1 MGLYFEKEDKEIL
14 NEAVTPL
21 QVVEYLGL
29 PGQKIGPNI
38 SILCP
43 ASDHNDHSYGN
54 CVVYDQGRKCRCFA
68 CQRSFTPLSI
78 LIEAGHYSFYEAMC
92 ILASMAHMTS
102 LEYALYMNKQITVFT
117 NQLSTRMAVAA
128 NHKDVQSSNESY
140 MTQQSIE
147 TLQDTLDEVTVTK
160 PSKEKDD
167 SREAV
172 MTAME
177 TAIEHL
183 KSYKSDLD
191 EGKDIS
197 GYADEFQND
206 FNELTGLANLYNQ

>member
-21 QVVEYLGL
+21 QVVEYT
-29 PGQKIGPNI
+29 NI
-38 SILCP
+38 
-43 ASDHNDHSYGN
+43 
-54 CVVYDQGRKCRCFA
+54 RKCERRILMRKKAFLA
-68 CQRSFTPLSI
+68 LMLTLTIISSSGCQTEIKPADPKDGKYATQTS
-78 LIEAGHYSFYEAMC
+78 
-92 ILASMAHMTS
+92 MTS

>member
-1 MGLYFEKEDKEIL
+1 MKYE
-14 NEAVTPL
+14 NV
-21 QVVEYLGL
+21 
-29 PGQKIGPNI
+29 IGDICENSNRFKLFSHTNI
-38 SILCP
+38 
-43 ASDHNDHSYGN
+43 
-54 CVVYDQGRKCRCFA
+54 RKCERRILMRKKAFLA
-68 CQRSFTPLSI
+68 LMLTLTIISSSGCQTEIKPADPKDGKYATQTS
-78 LIEAGHYSFYEAMC
+78 
-92 ILASMAHMTS
+92 MTS

-147 TLQDTLDEVTVTK
+147 TLQETLDEVTVTK

>member
-1 MGLYFEKEDKEIL
+1 MK
-14 NEAVTPL
+14 
-21 QVVEYLGL
+21 
-29 PGQKIGPNI
+29 
-38 SILCP
+38 
-43 ASDHNDHSYGN
+43 YGN
-54 CVVYDQGRKCRCFA
+54 VIRDICENSNRFKLFSHTNIRKCERRILMRKKAFLA
-68 CQRSFTPLSI
+68 LMLTLTIISSSGCQTEIKPADPKDGKYATQTS
-78 LIEAGHYSFYEAMC
+78 
-92 ILASMAHMTS
+92 MTS

-172 MTAME
+172 MIAME

>member
-1 MGLYFEKEDKEIL
+1 MRKKAFLALMLTLTIISSSGCQTEI
-14 NEAVTPL
+14 
-21 QVVEYLGL
+21 
-29 PGQKIGPNI
+29 K
-38 SILCP
+38 P
-43 ASDHNDHSYGN
+43 ADPKDGKYATQTS
-54 CVVYDQGRKCRCFA
+54 
-68 CQRSFTPLSI
+68 
-78 LIEAGHYSFYEAMC
+78 
-92 ILASMAHMTS
+92 MTS

-191 EGKDIS
+191 ESKDIS

>member
-1 MGLYFEKEDKEIL
+1 MK
-14 NEAVTPL
+14 
-21 QVVEYLGL
+21 
-29 PGQKIGPNI
+29 
-38 SILCP
+38 
-43 ASDHNDHSYGN
+43 YGN
-54 CVVYDQGRKCRCFA
+54 VIGDICENSNRFKLFSHTNIRKCERRILMRKKAFLA
-68 CQRSFTPLSI
+68 LMLTLTIISSSGCQTEIKPADPKDGKYATQTS
-78 LIEAGHYSFYEAMC
+78 
-92 ILASMAHMTS
+92 MTS

-147 TLQDTLDEVTVTK
+147 TLQDTLDEMTVTK

>member
-1 MGLYFEKEDKEIL
+1 MKYE
-14 NEAVTPL
+14 NV
-21 QVVEYLGL
+21 
-29 PGQKIGPNI
+29 IGDICENSNRFKLFSHTNI
-38 SILCP
+38 
-43 ASDHNDHSYGN
+43 
-54 CVVYDQGRKCRCFA
+54 RKCERRILMRKKAFLA
-68 CQRSFTPLSI
+68 LMLTLTIISSSGCQTEIKPADPKDGKYATQTS
-78 LIEAGHYSFYEAMC
+78 
-92 ILASMAHMTS
+92 MTS
-102 LEYALYMNKQITVFT
+102 LEYALYMNKQITVFS

>member
-1 MGLYFEKEDKEIL
+1 MRKKAFLALMLTLTIISSSGCQTEI
-14 NEAVTPL
+14 
-21 QVVEYLGL
+21 
-29 PGQKIGPNI
+29 K
-38 SILCP
+38 P
-43 ASDHNDHSYGN
+43 ADPKDGKYAT
-54 CVVYDQGRKCRCFA
+54 Q
-68 CQRSFTPLSI
+68 T
-78 LIEAGHYSFYEAMC
+78 
-92 ILASMAHMTS
+92 SMTC
-102 LEYALYMNKQITVFT
+102 
-117 NQLSTRMAVAA
+117 TRMAVAA

>member
-1 MGLYFEKEDKEIL
+1 MRKKAFLALMLTLTIISSSGCQTEI
-14 NEAVTPL
+14 
-21 QVVEYLGL
+21 
-29 PGQKIGPNI
+29 K
-38 SILCP
+38 P
-43 ASDHNDHSYGN
+43 ADPKDGKYATQTS
-54 CVVYDQGRKCRCFA
+54 
-68 CQRSFTPLSI
+68 
-78 LIEAGHYSFYEAMC
+78 
-92 ILASMAHMTS
+92 MTS

-117 NQLSTRMAVAA
+117 NQLSTRMTVAA

-183 KSYKSDLD
+183 KSYKSYLD

>member
-1 MGLYFEKEDKEIL
+1 MRKKAFLALMLTLTIISSSGCQTEI
-14 NEAVTPL
+14 
-21 QVVEYLGL
+21 
-29 PGQKIGPNI
+29 K
-38 SILCP
+38 P
-43 ASDHNDHSYGN
+43 ADPKDGKYATQTS
-54 CVVYDQGRKCRCFA
+54 
-68 CQRSFTPLSI
+68 
-78 LIEAGHYSFYEAMC
+78 
-92 ILASMAHMTS
+92 MTS

-191 EGKDIS
+191 EGKDRS

>member
-1 MGLYFEKEDKEIL
+1 MRKKAFLALMLTLTIISSSGCQTEIKP
-14 NEAVTPL
+14 ADPKDGKYATQTP
-21 QVVEYLGL
+21 
-29 PGQKIGPNI
+29 
-38 SILCP
+38 
-43 ASDHNDHSYGN
+43 
-54 CVVYDQGRKCRCFA
+54 
-68 CQRSFTPLSI
+68 
-78 LIEAGHYSFYEAMC
+78 
-92 ILASMAHMTS
+92 MTS

>member
-1 MGLYFEKEDKEIL
+1 MK
-14 NEAVTPL
+14 
-21 QVVEYLGL
+21 
-29 PGQKIGPNI
+29 
-38 SILCP
+38 
-43 ASDHNDHSYGN
+43 YGN
-54 CVVYDQGRKCRCFA
+54 VIGDICENSNRFKLFSHTNIRKYERRILMRKKAFLA
-68 CQRSFTPLSI
+68 LMLTLTIISSSGCQTEIKPADPKDGKYATQTS
-78 LIEAGHYSFYEAMC
+78 
-92 ILASMAHMTS
+92 MTS

>member
-1 MGLYFEKEDKEIL
+1 MK
-14 NEAVTPL
+14 
-21 QVVEYLGL
+21 
-29 PGQKIGPNI
+29 
-38 SILCP
+38 
-43 ASDHNDHSYGN
+43 YGN
-54 CVVYDQGRKCRCFA
+54 VIGDICENSNRFKLFSHTNIRKCERRILMTKKAFLA
-68 CQRSFTPLSI
+68 LMLTLTIISSSGCQTEIKPADPKDGKYATQTS
-78 LIEAGHYSFYEAMC
+78 
-92 ILASMAHMTS
+92 MTS

>member
-1 MGLYFEKEDKEIL
+1 MK
-14 NEAVTPL
+14 
-21 QVVEYLGL
+21 
-29 PGQKIGPNI
+29 
-38 SILCP
+38 
-43 ASDHNDHSYGN
+43 YGN
-54 CVVYDQGRKCRCFA
+54 VIGDICENSNRFKLFSHTNIRKCERRILMRKKAFLA
-68 CQRSFTPLSI
+68 LMLTLTIISSSGCQTEIKPADPKDGKYATQTS
-78 LIEAGHYSFYEAMC
+78 
-92 ILASMAHMTS
+92 MTS

-147 TLQDTLDEVTVTK
+147 TLQETLDEVTVTK

>member
-1 MGLYFEKEDKEIL
+1 MRKKAFLALMLTLTIISSSGCQTEI
-14 NEAVTPL
+14 
-21 QVVEYLGL
+21 
-29 PGQKIGPNI
+29 K
-38 SILCP
+38 P
-43 ASDHNDHSYGN
+43 ADPKDGKYATQTS
-54 CVVYDQGRKCRCFA
+54 
-68 CQRSFTPLSI
+68 
-78 LIEAGHYSFYEAMC
+78 
-92 ILASMAHMTS
+92 MTS

-117 NQLSTRMAVAA
+117 NQLSTRMAVVA
-128 NHKDVQSSNESY
+128 NHKDVPSSNESY

-197 GYADEFQND
+197 GCADEFQND

>member
-1 MGLYFEKEDKEIL
+1 MRKKAFLALMLTLTIISSSGCQTEI
-14 NEAVTPL
+14 
-21 QVVEYLGL
+21 
-29 PGQKIGPNI
+29 K
-38 SILCP
+38 P
-43 ASDHNDHSYGN
+43 ADPKDGKYATQTS
-54 CVVYDQGRKCRCFA
+54 
-68 CQRSFTPLSI
+68 
-78 LIEAGHYSFYEAMC
+78 
-92 ILASMAHMTS
+92 MTS

-147 TLQDTLDEVTVTK
+147 TLQDTLDEVAVTK

>member
-1 MGLYFEKEDKEIL
+1 MK
-14 NEAVTPL
+14 
-21 QVVEYLGL
+21 
-29 PGQKIGPNI
+29 
-38 SILCP
+38 
-43 ASDHNDHSYGN
+43 YGN
-54 CVVYDQGRKCRCFA
+54 VIGDICENSNRFKLFSHTNIRKCERRILMRKKA
-68 CQRSFTPLSI
+68 YLALMLTLTIISSSGCQTEIKPADPKDGKYATQTS
-78 LIEAGHYSFYEAMC
+78 
-92 ILASMAHMTS
+92 MTS

>member
-1 MGLYFEKEDKEIL
+1 MK
-14 NEAVTPL
+14 
-21 QVVEYLGL
+21 
-29 PGQKIGPNI
+29 
-38 SILCP
+38 
-43 ASDHNDHSYGN
+43 YGN
-54 CVVYDQGRKCRCFA
+54 VIGDICENSNRFKLFSHTNIRKCEKRILMRKKAFLA
-68 CQRSFTPLSI
+68 LMLTLTIISSSGCQTEIKPADPKDGKYATQTS
-78 LIEAGHYSFYEAMC
+78 
-92 ILASMAHMTS
+92 MTS

>member
-1 MGLYFEKEDKEIL
+1 MK
-14 NEAVTPL
+14 
-21 QVVEYLGL
+21 
-29 PGQKIGPNI
+29 
-38 SILCP
+38 
-43 ASDHNDHSYGN
+43 YGN
-54 CVVYDQGRKCRCFA
+54 VIGDICENFNRFKLFSHTNIRKCERRILMRKKAFLA
-68 CQRSFTPLSI
+68 LMLTLTIISSSGCQTEIKPADPKDGKYATQTS
-78 LIEAGHYSFYEAMC
+78 
-92 ILASMAHMTS
+92 MTS

-183 KSYKSDLD
+183 KSYKSNLD
-191 EGKDIS
+191 DGKDIS

>member
-1 MGLYFEKEDKEIL
+1 MKYE
-14 NEAVTPL
+14 NV
-21 QVVEYLGL
+21 
-29 PGQKIGPNI
+29 IGDICENSNRFKLFSHTNI
-38 SILCP
+38 
-43 ASDHNDHSYGN
+43 
-54 CVVYDQGRKCRCFA
+54 RKCERRILMRKKAFLA
-68 CQRSFTPLSI
+68 LMLTLTIISSSGCQTEIKPADPKDGKYATQTS
-78 LIEAGHYSFYEAMC
+78 
-92 ILASMAHMTS
+92 MTS

-172 MTAME
+172 MSAME

>member
-1 MGLYFEKEDKEIL
+1 MK
-14 NEAVTPL
+14 
-21 QVVEYLGL
+21 
-29 PGQKIGPNI
+29 
-38 SILCP
+38 
-43 ASDHNDHSYGN
+43 YGN
-54 CVVYDQGRKCRCFA
+54 VIGDICENSNRFKLFSHTNIRKCERRILMRKKAFLA
-68 CQRSFTPLSI
+68 LMLTLTIISSSGCQTEIKPADPKDGKYATQTS
-78 LIEAGHYSFYEAMC
+78 
-92 ILASMAHMTS
+92 MTS

-117 NQLSTRMAVAA
+117 NQLSTRMAVVA

-197 GYADEFQND
+197 
-206 FNELTGLANLYNQ
+206 LSLIHI

>member
-1 MGLYFEKEDKEIL
+1 MK
-14 NEAVTPL
+14 
-21 QVVEYLGL
+21 
-29 PGQKIGPNI
+29 
-38 SILCP
+38 
-43 ASDHNDHSYGN
+43 YGN
-54 CVVYDQGRKCRCFA
+54 VIGDICENSNRFKLFSHTNIRKCERRILMRKKAFLA
-68 CQRSFTPLSI
+68 LMLTLTIISSSGCQTEIKPADPKDGKYATQTS
-78 LIEAGHYSFYEAMC
+78 
-92 ILASMAHMTS
+92 MTS

-191 EGKDIS
+191 EGKDIY

>member
-1 MGLYFEKEDKEIL
+1 MRKKAFLALMLTLTIISSSGCQTEI
-14 NEAVTPL
+14 
-21 QVVEYLGL
+21 
-29 PGQKIGPNI
+29 K
-38 SILCP
+38 P
-43 ASDHNDHSYGN
+43 ADPKDGKYATQTS
-54 CVVYDQGRKCRCFA
+54 
-68 CQRSFTPLSI
+68 
-78 LIEAGHYSFYEAMC
+78 
-92 ILASMAHMTS
+92 MTS

-128 NHKDVQSSNESY
+128 NHKDVQSSNENY

>member
-1 MGLYFEKEDKEIL
+1 MKYG
-14 NEAVTPL
+14 NV
-21 QVVEYLGL
+21 
-29 PGQKIGPNI
+29 IGDICENSNRFKLFSHTNI
-38 SILCP
+38 RKCERSILMRKKAFLALMLTLTIISSSGCQTEIKP
-43 ASDHNDHSYGN
+43 ADPKDGKYATQTS
-54 CVVYDQGRKCRCFA
+54 
-68 CQRSFTPLSI
+68 
-78 LIEAGHYSFYEAMC
+78 
-92 ILASMAHMTS
+92 MTS

>member
-1 MGLYFEKEDKEIL
+1 MK
-14 NEAVTPL
+14 
-21 QVVEYLGL
+21 
-29 PGQKIGPNI
+29 
-38 SILCP
+38 
-43 ASDHNDHSYGN
+43 YGN
-54 CVVYDQGRKCRCFA
+54 VIGDICENSNRFKLFSHTNIRKCERRILMRKKAFLVLMLTLTIISSSG
-68 CQRSFTPLSI
+68 CQTEIKPADPKDGKYATQTS
-78 LIEAGHYSFYEAMC
+78 
-92 ILASMAHMTS
+92 MTS

>member
-1 MGLYFEKEDKEIL
+1 MK
-14 NEAVTPL
+14 
-21 QVVEYLGL
+21 
-29 PGQKIGPNI
+29 
-38 SILCP
+38 
-43 ASDHNDHSYGN
+43 YGN
-54 CVVYDQGRKCRCFA
+54 VIGDICENSNRFKLFSHTNIRKCERRILMRKKAFLA
-68 CQRSFTPLSI
+68 LMLTLTIISSSGCQTEIKPADPKDGKYATQTS
-78 LIEAGHYSFYEAMC
+78 
-92 ILASMAHMTS
+92 MTS

-147 TLQDTLDEVTVTK
+147 NLQDTLDEVTVTK

>member
-1 MGLYFEKEDKEIL
+1 MK
-14 NEAVTPL
+14 
-21 QVVEYLGL
+21 
-29 PGQKIGPNI
+29 
-38 SILCP
+38 
-43 ASDHNDHSYGN
+43 YGN
-54 CVVYDQGRKCRCFA
+54 VIGDICENSNRFKLFSHTNIRKCERRILMRKKAFLA
-68 CQRSFTPLSI
+68 LMLTLTIISSSGCQTEIKPADPKDGKYATQTS
-78 LIEAGHYSFYEAMC
+78 
-92 ILASMAHMTS
+92 MTS

-160 PSKEKDD
+160 PSKGKDD

>member
-1 MGLYFEKEDKEIL
+1 MK
-14 NEAVTPL
+14 
-21 QVVEYLGL
+21 
-29 PGQKIGPNI
+29 
-38 SILCP
+38 
-43 ASDHNDHSYGN
+43 YGN
-54 CVVYDQGRKCRCFA
+54 VIGDICENSNRFKLFSHTNIRKCERRILMRKKTFLA
-68 CQRSFTPLSI
+68 LMLTLTIISSSGCQTEIKPADPKDGKYATQTS
-78 LIEAGHYSFYEAMC
+78 
-92 ILASMAHMTS
+92 MTS

>member
-1 MGLYFEKEDKEIL
+1 MRKKAFLALMLTLTIISSSGCQTEI
-14 NEAVTPL
+14 
-21 QVVEYLGL
+21 
-29 PGQKIGPNI
+29 K
-38 SILCP
+38 P
-43 ASDHNDHSYGN
+43 ADPKDGKYATQTS
-54 CVVYDQGRKCRCFA
+54 
-68 CQRSFTPLSI
+68 
-78 LIEAGHYSFYEAMC
+78 
-92 ILASMAHMTS
+92 MTS

-128 NHKDVQSSNESY
+128 NHKDV
-140 MTQQSIE
+140 QQSIE

>member
-1 MGLYFEKEDKEIL
+1 MK
-14 NEAVTPL
+14 
-21 QVVEYLGL
+21 
-29 PGQKIGPNI
+29 
-38 SILCP
+38 
-43 ASDHNDHSYGN
+43 YGN
-54 CVVYDQGRKCRCFA
+54 VIGDICENSNRFKLFSHTNIRKCERRILMRNKAFLA
-68 CQRSFTPLSI
+68 LMLTLTIISSSGCQTEIKPADPKDGKYATQTS
-78 LIEAGHYSFYEAMC
+78 
-92 ILASMAHMTS
+92 MTS